1 MESRFWTVADNLTRT
16 DMERYMLNE
25 LIGSFLD
32 IRMVKAITW
41 QNADMRGVSAGAA
54 AVAAS
59 TMTAWVQGMNFTH
72 RPQLN

>member
-1 MESRFWTVADNLTRT
+1 MESCFRGVADSLTRT
-16 DMERYMLNE
+16 DTEMCVLHE

-41 QNADMRGVSAGAA
+41 QNTDVRGVSAGAA
-54 AVAAS
+54 VVAAS
-59 TMTAWVQGMNFTH
+59 ITTAWVYGMNFTH

>member
-1 MESRFWTVADNLTRT
+1 
-16 DMERYMLNE
+16 MLHE

-41 QNADMRGVSAGAA
+41 QNTDVRGVSAGAA
-54 AVAAS
+54 VVAAS
-59 TMTAWVQGMNFTH
+59 ITTAWVYGMNFTH